1 MDHALVI
8 QRLERPSRVEE
19 YYRDVEAAKEEV
31 AKRYPWFMLARES
44 SKELCA
50 RVEGDPRSQQATVNI
65 LETCRGKLSVKR
77 ESCAI

>member
-50 RVEGDPRSQQATVNI
+50 RVERDPFTAGDSEHFGDVSR
-65 LETCRGKLSVKR
+65 
-77 ESCAI
+77 